1 MGGCLG
7 QTGKSMKE
15 NIRILVVDDEII
27 NLENIRHYLTKQGY
41 SPQVAENGYVAVEL
55 MDNHHFDLVITD
67 LKMEGIDGCQVMEY
81 CKQKM
86 PDTEVIIMTGYA
98 TVNSAVDAMARG
110 AYYYLPKPIKLH
122 ELKALIEK
130 ALEKNMLRREVSELK
145 QQIMAKKG
153 VTQFVGHNEKILKL
167 KDDITTFSQLD
178 CNVLIIGETGSGK
191 ELVAR
196 TIYELSHRS
205 NKRFMPINCAALS
218 EELVLNELFGH
229 EKDAYTGA
237 SQIHRGLFETVN
249 GGVILLDEIGE
260 MPLLMQAKMLRVLQE
275 KKLFRIGGTR
285 EIPVDFRTLAATN
298 RDLEEEV
305 KQKRFRQDL
314 YYRLNIATL
323 HIPPLR
329 ERKEDIQLLIYH
341 FLGKYPT
348 ADNQVK
354 TISSDALQ
362 ILQNYDFPGNVREL
376 ENIIER
382 ALAICRGPTIEPR
395 HLPQNLQNR
404 SSEHPSQEVREREQT
419 TKSLHE
425 NERDYV
431 LRILKSV
438 DGNKTKAARLMGID
452 RVSLWRKLNKYKEE
466 GLDVDLLFKD

>member
-1 MGGCLG
+1 
-7 QTGKSMKE
+7 MKE
-15 NIRILVVDDEII
+15 KIRILLVDDEII
-27 NLENIRHYLTKQGY
+27 NLENLRHYLTKQGY
-41 SPQVAENGYVAVEL
+41 SLQVAESGYVAIEL
-55 MDNHHFDLVITD
+55 IDNNVFDLVITD

-81 CKQKM
+81 SKKKL
-86 PDTEVIIMTGYA
+86 PDAEVIIMTGYA
-98 TVNSAVDAMARG
+98 TVNSAVEAMARG

-178 CNVLIIGETGSGK
+178 CNVLIVGETGTGK

-196 TIYELSHRS
+196 TIYEMSPRS

-237 SQIHRGLFETVN
+237 SQIHRGLFETAN

-260 MPLLMQAKMLRVLQE
+260 MPLPMQAKILRVLQE
-275 KKLFRIGGTR
+275 KKLFRIGGTK

-305 KQKRFRQDL
+305 QEKRFRQDL

-329 ERKEDIQLLIYH
+329 ERKEDIQLLVYH

-348 ADNQVK
+348 ADNKVK
-354 TISSDALQ
+354 TISSDAMQ
-362 ILQNYDFPGNVREL
+362 ILQHYDYPGNVREL

-382 ALAICRGPTIEPR
+382 ALAICRGPTIEAR
-395 HLPQNLQNR
+395 HLPHNLGSVSGELPQLD
-404 SSEHPSQEVREREQT
+404 VTKAEQT

-431 LRILKSV
+431 IRILKSV
-438 DGNKTKAARLMGID
+438 EGNKTKAAKLMGID
-452 RVSLWRKLNKYKEE
+452 RVSLWRKLNKYKAE
-466 GLDVDLLFKD
+466 GLDVDLLFND

>member
-1 MGGCLG
+1 
-7 QTGKSMKE
+7 MKE
-15 NIRILVVDDEII
+15 KIRILLVDDEII
-27 NLENIRHYLTKQGY
+27 NLENLRHYLTKQGY
-41 SPQVAENGYVAVEL
+41 SLQVAESGYVAIEL
-55 MDNHHFDLVITD
+55 IDNHVFDLVITD

-81 CKQKM
+81 SKKKL
-86 PDTEVIIMTGYA
+86 PDAEVIIMTGYA
-98 TVNSAVDAMARG
+98 TVNSAVEAMARG

-122 ELKALIEK
+122 ELKVLIEK

-153 VTQFVGHNEKILKL
+153 VTKFVGHNEKILKL

-178 CNVLIIGETGSGK
+178 CNVLIVGETGTGK

-196 TIYELSHRS
+196 TIYELSLRS

-237 SQIHRGLFETVN
+237 SQVHRGLFETAN

-260 MPLLMQAKMLRVLQE
+260 MPLPMQAKILRVLQE
-275 KKLFRIGGTR
+275 KKLYRIGGTK

-305 KQKRFRQDL
+305 QQKRFRQDL

-329 ERKEDIQLLIYH
+329 ERKEDIQLLVYH

-348 ADNQVK
+348 ADNKLK
-354 TISSDALQ
+354 TISSEAMQ
-362 ILQNYDFPGNVREL
+362 ILQHYDYPGNIREL

-382 ALAICRGPTIEPR
+382 ALAICRGPTIEAR
-395 HLPQNLQNR
+395 HLPHNLGIV
-404 SSEHPSQEVREREQT
+404 SQELAEQKVAKVEPT

-425 NERDYV
+425 NERDYII
-431 LRILKSV
+431 RILKSV
-438 DGNKTKAARLMGID
+438 EGNKTKAAKLMGID
-452 RVSLWRKLNKYKEE
+452 RVSLWRKLNKYKAE
-466 GLDVDLLFKD
+466 GLDVDLLFND

>member
-1 MGGCLG
+1 
-7 QTGKSMKE
+7 MKE
-15 NIRILVVDDEII
+15 KIRILLVDDEII
-27 NLENIRHYLTKQGY
+27 NLENLRHYLTKQGY
-41 SPQVAENGYVAVEL
+41 SLQVAESGYVAIEL
-55 MDNHHFDLVITD
+55 IDNHVFDLVITD
-67 LKMEGIDGCQVMEY
+67 LKMEGIDGCQVMDY
-81 CKQKM
+81 SKKKL
-86 PDTEVIIMTGYA
+86 PDAEVIIMTGYA
-98 TVNSAVDAMARG
+98 TVNSAVEAMARG

-122 ELKALIEK
+122 DLKVLIEK

-153 VTQFVGHNEKILKL
+153 VTQFVGHIEKILKL

-178 CNVLIIGETGSGK
+178 CNVLIVGETGTGK

-237 SQIHRGLFETVN
+237 SQVHRGLFETAN

-260 MPLLMQAKMLRVLQE
+260 MPLPMQAKILRVLQE
-275 KKLFRIGGTR
+275 KKLYRIGGTK

-305 KQKRFRQDL
+305 QQKRFRQDL

-323 HIPPLR
+323 YIPPLR
-329 ERKEDIQLLIYH
+329 ERKEDIQLLVYH

-348 ADNQVK
+348 ADNKVK
-354 TISSDALQ
+354 TISSEAMK
-362 ILQNYDFPGNVREL
+362 ILQHYDYPGNVREL

-382 ALAICRGPTIEPR
+382 ALAISRGPTIEAR
-395 HLPQNLQNR
+395 HLPQNLG
-404 SSEHPSQEVREREQT
+404 SVSQELFQQDVTKVEKT
-419 TKSLHE
+419 TKSLQE
-425 NERDYV
+425 NERDYII
-431 LRILKSV
+431 RILKSV
-438 DGNKTKAARLMGID
+438 EGNKTKAAKLMGID
-452 RVSLWRKLNKYKEE
+452 RVSLWRKLNKYKAE
-466 GLDVDLLFKD
+466 GLDVDLLFND

>member
-1 MGGCLG
+1 
-7 QTGKSMKE
+7 MKE
-15 NIRILVVDDEII
+15 QIRILVVDDEII

-41 SPQVAENGYVAVEL
+41 APKVAENGYVAIEL
-55 MDNHHFDLVITD
+55 MDAHLFDLVITD

-86 PDTEVIIMTGYA
+86 PDAEVIIMTGYA
-98 TVNSAVDAMARG
+98 TVNSAVEAMARG

-178 CNVLIIGETGSGK
+178 CNVLIIGETGTGK

-196 TIYELSHRS
+196 TIYELSPRS
-205 NKRFMPINCAALS
+205 DKRFMPINCAALS

-229 EKDAYTGA
+229 EKDAFTGA
-237 SQIHRGLFETVN
+237 SQIHRGLFETVD

-260 MPLLMQAKMLRVLQE
+260 MPMAMQAKMLRVLQE
-275 KKLFRIGGTR
+275 KKLFRIGGTK
-285 EIPVDFRTLAATN
+285 EISVDFRTLAATN

-305 KQKRFRQDL
+305 RHKRFRQDL

-329 ERKEDIQLLIYH
+329 ERKEDIQLLVYH

-354 TISSDALQ
+354 TISADALQ
-362 ILQNYDFPGNVREL
+362 ILQDYDYPGNVREL

-395 HLPQNLQNR
+395 HLPVSPDSPPRQQ
-404 SSEHPSQEVREREQT
+404 SPQDAPDIEQT
-419 TKSLHE
+419 TKSLQE
-425 NERDYV
+425 NERDYI

-438 DGNKTKAARLMGID
+438 EGNKTKAAKLMGID
-452 RVSLWRKLNKYKEE
+452 RVSLWRKLNKYKDE
-466 GLDVDLLFKD
+466 GLDIDQLFADPGRD

>member
-1 MGGCLG
+1 MN
-7 QTGKSMKE
+7 E

-27 NLENIRHYLTKQGY
+27 NLENIRHYLMKQGY
-41 SPQVAENGYVAVEL
+41 SLQVAENGYVAIEL
-55 MDNHHFDLVITD
+55 MDNHLFDLVITD

-81 CKQKM
+81 SKQKM
-86 PDTEVIIMTGYA
+86 PDAEVIIMTGYA
-98 TVNSAVDAMARG
+98 TVNSAVEAMARG

-122 ELKALIEK
+122 ELKALIDK

-153 VTQFVGHNEKILKL
+153 VTQFVGHNKHILKL

-178 CNVLIIGETGSGK
+178 CNVLIIGETGTGK

-196 TIYELSHRS
+196 TVHELSSRS

-237 SQIHRGLFETVN
+237 SQVHRGLFETVS

-260 MPLLMQAKMLRVLQE
+260 MPLIMQAKMLRVLQE
-275 KKLFRIGGTR
+275 KKLYRIGGTK
-285 EIPVDFRTLAATN
+285 EIPVDFRVLAATN
-298 RDLEEEV
+298 RNLEEEV
-305 KQKRFRQDL
+305 MHKRFRQDL

-329 ERKEDIQLLIYH
+329 HRKEDIQLLVYH

-348 ADNQVK
+348 ADNHVK
-354 TISSDALQ
+354 TISSGAMQ
-362 ILQNYDFPGNVREL
+362 MLQNYDYPGNVREL

-382 ALAICRGPTIEPR
+382 ALAICRGPTIETS
-395 HLPQNLQNR
+395 HLPKNLGSCPQENYPQDYKG
-404 SSEHPSQEVREREQT
+404 SEQAA
-419 TKSLHE
+419 KSLHE
-425 NERDYV
+425 NERDYI

-438 DGNKTKAARLMGID
+438 DGNKTKASKLMGID

-466 GLDVDLLFKD
+466 GLDIDLLFRQ